1 MKTKLFHS
9 TACSVKGA
17 LSRTFFGLF
26 SKTTPK
32 LQLITFKH
40 AGNAP
45 RTKREG
51 YLANC
56 LMTRMTVNSFNQFF
70 QTTST
75 ELEKVRLTFSS

>member
-1 MKTKLFHS
+1 MAL
-9 TACSVKGA
+9 KGA

-26 SKTTPK
+26 SKTPPK
-32 LQLITFKH
+32 LITFKH

-56 LMTRMTVNSFNQFF
+56 LMTRVTVNSFNQFF